1 MTDNFL
7 NKMHSLSLCLITVL
21 LSIIKEDLNMYFSFN
36 DELMSIICFFL
47 IASIGVSHG
56 ALDNYKGIKFLNKFN
71 IKNSLYFY
79 AAYIF
84 VSIFVILL
92 WTILPEITL
101 ILFLIIAAFH
111 FGKEDNVFKKN
122 KIKYLDIYL
131 FLKGALIILAPL
143 YFNFHETVKI
153 FEVLNFKIENIDS
166 NILLALMI
174 ISVLSSFVINKDFLF
189 PFIDC
194 FTIVILNYTFSPL
207 IAFTI
212 YFCFLHSIRH
222 SISLIDGMDNKNF
235 INGMKI
241 FLKKSLPLT
250 IVTGLLFLIG
260 LFILNN
266 YYSFNHS
273 ILKVIF
279 IGLASLTFP
288 HILLE
293 YLLEKHEK

>member
-293 YLLEKHEK
+293 YLLEKNEK